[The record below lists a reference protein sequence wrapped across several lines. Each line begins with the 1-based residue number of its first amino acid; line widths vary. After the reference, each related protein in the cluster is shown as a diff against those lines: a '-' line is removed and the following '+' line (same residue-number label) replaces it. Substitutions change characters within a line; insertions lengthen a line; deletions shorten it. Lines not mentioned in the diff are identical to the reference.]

1 MINAIIEFFAVNFA
15 WVFWLALYYTP
26 ENTPDWINLL
36 LFMVLMVFISIAL
49 IALSEDID

>member
-1 MINAIIEFFAVNFA
+1 MVNAIIEFFAVNLA

-26 ENTPDWINLL
+26 ENTPDWINFLL
-36 LFMVLMVFISIAL
+36 LMVLMVFISIAL